1 MGFISDSI
9 SGTSISANTLYINS
23 VGSGTPQINLG
34 LDSNFQV
41 VTGTTGSVTQ
51 NYKKFVGFI
60 SQTGSTAPFV
70 VSSYQDDFGNI
81 SFGYFGAGN
90 YSVIIPDAVIGKT
103 IINGIN
109 PFLQNSYPIGS
120 ASSFQDE
127 KTTLNFGGGPG
138 NFSVILPS
146 TYHKSPTTSFGL
158 ATESAGIGT
167 NDVLDKYNLYIEIV
181 VYN

>member
-1 MGFISDSI
+1 MGFTSNSI
-9 SGTSISANTLYINS
+9 SGTSVSANTLYINS

-41 VTGTTGSVTQ
+41 VTGTTGGVTQ

-60 SQTGSTAPFV
+60 SQTGSTAPFI

-81 SFGYFGAGN
+81 SFGYFGVGN
-90 YSVIIPDAVIGKT
+90 YSIIIPDAVIGKT

-109 PFLQNSYPIGS
+109 PFLQNSYPISS
-120 ASSFQDE
+120 AASFQNE
-127 KTTLNFGGGPG
+127 KTTLNFGGGPA
-138 NFSVILPS
+138 NFTIVLPY
-146 TYHKSPTTSFGL
+146 TYHKSPATSFGL
-158 ATESAGIGT
+158 STSSNSLLAD
-167 NDVLDKYNLYIEIV
+167 DVLDKYNLYIEIV